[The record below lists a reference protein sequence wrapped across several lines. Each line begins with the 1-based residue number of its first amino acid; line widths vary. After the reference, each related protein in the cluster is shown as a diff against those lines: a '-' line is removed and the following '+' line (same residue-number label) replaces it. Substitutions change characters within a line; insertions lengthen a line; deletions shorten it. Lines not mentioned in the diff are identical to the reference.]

1 MTRREFIT
9 LVGGAAAAWPL
20 AAHAQQAA
28 ISVVGFLSAPSPA
41 PYARYVA
48 AVHQGLKE
56 AGFVEGQN
64 VRFEY
69 RWAEGH
75 YDRLPALAMELV
87 DRHVAVIVPIGGAP
101 ATVAAK
107 AATSTVPIIFNM
119 TADPLELGLVASLNR
134 PGGNVTGVAMMGVE
148 LEVKRLELLREL
160 VPASALIA
168 MLINPNNAQ
177 AETQSREVR
186 KAARARRRRG
196 LNELRGSL
204 IDSYRQTGVYTGR
217 VLKGEKP
224 ADLPVLQPTKFE
236 LVINLKSARAIG
248 LEVPPTLLAR
258 ADEVIE

>member
-1 MTRREFIT
+1 M
-9 LVGGAAAAWPL
+9 AAGPL
-20 AAHAQQAA
+20 AARAQQAA
-28 ISVVGFLSAPSPA
+28 ISVVGFLGAPSPG

-64 VRFEY
+64 LRFEY

-119 TADPLELGLVASLNR
+119 TADPLELGLIASLNR

-168 MLINPNNAQ
+168 MLINPSNAQ
-177 AETQSREVR
+177 AETQSREVEGGSR
-186 KAARARRRRG
+186 PRTTSSGFERQHRTRDRNGFCHLGPRASRCAAGWRRYVFHEPAHLVRPSDSTPCDTRHLPMERPRRRRR
-196 LNELRGSL
+196 LNELRG
-204 IDSYRQTGVYTGR
+204 
-217 VLKGEKP
+217 K
-224 ADLPVLQPTKFE
+224 
-236 LVINLKSARAIG
+236 
-248 LEVPPTLLAR
+248 LAR
-258 ADEVIE
+258 